1 MFELNAVD
9 LDKVMKDLREFTPKL
24 QKRGLNQAMRRSM
37 AIVRDD
43 ARRRGQAIDDPSTPS
58 NIPKEI
64 QTQGMSRRKVRAANA
79 DAGMSVGI
87 RGGARFNK
95 NSPYP
100 THWRFV
106 EFGTSNVSARPFMR
120 PALETN
126 IDKVATTF
134 QKELEQIIDRI
145 ARTGK

>member
-9 LDKVMKDLREFTPKL
+9 LDKVMRDLRQFTPKL
-24 QKRGLNQAMRRSM
+24 QKKGLTQSMRRAMRV
-37 AIVRDD
+37 VRDD
-43 ARRRGQAIDDPSTPS
+43 ARSRAQKIDDPKTPE

-64 QTQGMSRRKVRAANA
+64 QTQTMSRRKVRRYGA
-79 DAGMSVGI
+79 DAGISVGV
-87 RGGARFNK
+87 RGGARFRK

-106 EFGTSNVSARPFMR
+106 EFGTSKMAAQPFMV
-120 PALETN
+120 PAMEMN
-126 IDKVATTF
+126 ANKVAEVM
-134 QKELEQIIDRI
+134 QKELVKIIDRI